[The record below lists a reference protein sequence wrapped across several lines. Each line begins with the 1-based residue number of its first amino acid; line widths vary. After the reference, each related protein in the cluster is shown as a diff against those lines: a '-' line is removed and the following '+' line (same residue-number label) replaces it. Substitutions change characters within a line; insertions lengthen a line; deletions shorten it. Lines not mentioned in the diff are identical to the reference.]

1 MQEGKWVMDHRLHL
15 ELVEFEHLSVYQPIS
30 TSRKSE
36 VQVLLLAA
44 FADEE
49 IEAQTGKPSNDKV
62 NNVRPQRLHPGRQ
75 MAAATPVLYLSS
87 RCEHGFQWQREKP
100 GCLPGSTGSV

>member
-36 VQVLLLAA
+36 VQVLLLVA

-49 IEAQTGKPSNDKV
+49 IEAQTG
-62 NNVRPQRLHPGRQ
+62 
-75 MAAATPVLYLSS
+75 
-87 RCEHGFQWQREKP
+87 
-100 GCLPGSTGSV
+100 

>member
-1 MQEGKWVMDHRLHL
+1 MDHRLHL

-36 VQVLLLAA
+36 VQVLLLVA

-49 IEAQTGKPSNDKV
+49 IEAQTG
-62 NNVRPQRLHPGRQ
+62 
-75 MAAATPVLYLSS
+75 
-87 RCEHGFQWQREKP
+87 
-100 GCLPGSTGSV
+100 